1 MSTQQKGTTTMA
13 STSAVSGMGALE
25 ARLKPYQLRLVRWL
39 AIVVLLSASW
49 GVAVAL
55 GGSEHIAPHWF
66 YIPIMLAGLWFGS
79 VEVAVVGLAA
89 TLIAGPLL
97 PGDVANWS
105 EQESSDWV
113 SRGVFFVAIGL
124 VVARMFG
131 SLRRSAHH
139 QLQALELGVRLE
151 AEARFKALVQHSSDV
166 VTIIDADGTIL
177 AQEGGSVAA
186 IFGRLPGTLE
196 GTRLEDLLHPE
207 DRPRLAALLGRLQDR
222 ERKTEIV
229 VWRVDHGNGAWRYVE
244 THARNLLAQPAVRGI
259 ILNSRDIT
267 ARKTLEHE
275 LEHQALHDAL
285 TGLPNRTLLGD
296 RLDLALARAD
306 QSGNRVAV
314 LFVDLDNFKSIND
327 SLGHEAGD
335 DLLRAVAH
343 RLRTFVGDND
353 TAARLG
359 GDEFVLLLEDL
370 ASDAEAALAAERLA
384 RSLQSPVSL
393 AGREVVVTASIGVA
407 LRAAEQGS
415 ADQLMR
421 DADLAVYRAKAGGKA
436 QYAIF
441 EPGME
446 QESVKRFE
454 RMVRRPN
461 EEPPASIAA

>member
-1 MSTQQKGTTTMA
+1 MA
-13 STSAVSGMGALE
+13 SRNPPGATGTDA
-25 ARLKPYQLRLVRWL
+25 ARLKPFRSSVAAWLVIL
-39 AIVVLLSASW
+39 ILLGASW
-49 GVAVAL
+49 GAAVAL

-89 TLIAGPLL
+89 TFIAGPLL
-97 PGDVANWS
+97 PGDVASWS
-105 EQESSDWV
+105 EQETSDWV

-131 SLRRSAHH
+131 SLRHSAHH
-139 QLQALELGVRLE
+139 QLQALELGVRLD

-166 VTIIDADGTIL
+166 VTIIDVDGTIL

-196 GTRLEDLLHPE
+196 GTRLEALLHPE
-207 DRPRLAALLGRLQDR
+207 DRPRLAELLRRLQDR
-222 ERKTEIV
+222 ERNTEVV

-296 RLDLALARAD
+296 RLDGALARAD
-306 QSGNRVAV
+306 VSGNRVAV
-314 LFVDLDNFKSIND
+314 LFIDLDDFKLIND

-343 RLRTFVGDND
+343 RLRAFVGDTD

-359 GDEFVLLLEDL
+359 GDEFVVLLEHLTCDEE
-370 ASDAEAALAAERLA
+370 AAEAAQRLA
-384 RSLQSPVSL
+384 NSLQSPVSM

-407 LRAAEQGS
+407 VRAAGQGS

-421 DADLAVYRAKAGGKA
+421 DADLAVYRAKAFGKA
-436 QYAIF
+436 QYAVF
-441 EPGME
+441 EPSL
-446 QESVKRFE
+446 QQASVERFE
-454 RMVRRPN
+454 LMLKRPFP
-461 EEPPASIAA
+461 EAPTQRAA